1 MTLLTSTNRTN
12 LRIGKRPG
20 QQFLAVRVHDIIL
33 GSYHERWE
41 EFGGWDSLGTIFYV
55 NPKSP
60 SSVNQQNKI
69 YPHARPLFSY
79 SKNYP
84 LVGEMVLVMHSLA
97 KDIVSSGNVGHKM
110 KYYLPAINVWNH
122 PHHNSLPQNIEVP
135 DTDSNSISLSGF
147 KKASN
152 GLVVRQPQEGSTT
165 DIPLGEYFKGPDGSM
180 PKVLNISTSSS
191 SAPSKTPFSHSLASS
206 YFNLSER

>member
-135 DTDSNSISLSGF
+135 ESMQSVFMKTVRPMFKANLKKVQDDHTSGVPTF
-147 KKASN
+147 KS
-152 GLVVRQPQEGSTT
+152 VREAQKK
-165 DIPLGEYFKGPDGSM
+165 ICFEY
-180 PKVLNISTSSS
+180 N
-191 SAPSKTPFSHSLASS
+191 
-206 YFNLSER
+206 